1 VNASGVCVES
11 CAHLNEAACAATP
24 HCYMHGAVCAEKCG
38 TIANPLCAEVAQC
51 YATPDGSCLE
61 NCDEIGDLSA
71 GGECASVPNC
81 HVHHESCEENCDALD
96 DVRCCTTLF
105 GTVPDGS
112 PEAYESLVD
121 CPGDLAIPALPT
133 KAAKA
138 GNPAAVYRDV
148 CYLVQS
154 AEDCFDVCVTIG
166 GAVAFRYDGTVV
178 EGNDE
183 QSQQCFCHSKNIKP
197 AVVVPKD
204 NADTYNCG
212 GGGWK
217 FVSLLQMRKKKK
229 KIASSLSKVR
239 FVST

>member
-1 VNASGVCVES
+1 
-11 CAHLNEAACAATP
+11 
-24 HCYMHGAVCAEKCG
+24 
-38 TIANPLCAEVAQC
+38 
-51 YATPDGSCLE
+51 LE
-61 NCDEIGDLSA
+61 EGYEFPSSSSAIVRIGIVFGNDYRWIDIL
-71 GGECASVPNC
+71 GMTET
-81 HVHHESCEENCDALD
+81 LL
-96 DVRCCTTLF
+96 TLF
-105 GTVPDGS
+105 VIPFDDRAIVPERNRAADSHADVEAVFRALNQVADVPVNGS

-183 QSQQCFCHSKNIKP
+183 QSQQCFCHSKNINP